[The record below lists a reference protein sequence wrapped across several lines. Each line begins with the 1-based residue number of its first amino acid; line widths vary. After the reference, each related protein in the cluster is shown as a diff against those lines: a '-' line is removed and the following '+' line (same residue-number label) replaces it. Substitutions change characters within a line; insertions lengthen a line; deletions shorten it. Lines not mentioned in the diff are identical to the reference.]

1 MSLGFE
7 SFKTP
12 NKLLNFV
19 TAPNFYWLTS
29 ENVMHNQSTEKSLE
43 TSSLMT
49 QILYLANEDQK
60 VFIVNMDLVDGII
73 GIKGTEG

>member
-1 MSLGFE
+1 
-7 SFKTP
+7 
-12 NKLLNFV
+12 
-19 TAPNFYWLTS
+19 
-29 ENVMHNQSTEKSLE
+29 MHNQSTEKSLE